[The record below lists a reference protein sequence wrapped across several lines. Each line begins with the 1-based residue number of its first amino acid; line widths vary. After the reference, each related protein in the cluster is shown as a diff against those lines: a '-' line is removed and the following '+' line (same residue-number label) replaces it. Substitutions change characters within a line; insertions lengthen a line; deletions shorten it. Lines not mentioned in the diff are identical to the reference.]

1 MKKFLIVITALFFF
15 MYAVVC
21 GLLYVN
27 QESILFR
34 PRVLPQHF
42 TYNFSKN
49 TQEIKI
55 DVEGKKLSTVLFKSD
70 SSRGVIFYLHGNGG
84 CLEDWGMVAPFYV
97 NQGYDVFMIDYRGYG
112 KSEGT
117 IESEAKLYN
126 DIDSAYAFL
135 KTKYEEQKIVV
146 LGYSLGTGL
155 ASYVASHNKPKMLVL
170 QAPYYSMTDMVA
182 VHYPYVPSFL
192 LKYKLVSLIHLKK
205 CSMPVV
211 IFHGDK
217 DNVIPYDSSV
227 RLSKSMKKE
236 DRFIT
241 LHGQGHH
248 GMTDNEEYQKV
259 MIEVLK

>member
-1 MKKFLIVITALFFF
+1 MKKFLFVITALLFFI
-15 MYAVVC
+15 YAVIC

-34 PRVLPQHF
+34 PSVLPQDF
-42 TYNFSKN
+42 TFDFSKN
-49 TQEIKI
+49 AEEIKI
-55 DVEGKKLSTVLFKSD
+55 DVEGKKLSTLLFKSD

-84 CLEDWGMVAPFYV
+84 CLADWAMVAPFYV

-112 KSEGT
+112 KSQGT
-117 IESEAKLYN
+117 IESEGQLYN
-126 DIDSAYAFL
+126 DIDKAYAFL
-135 KTKYEEQKIVV
+135 KSRYEEQKILV

-155 ASYVASHNKPKMLVL
+155 ASYVASHNKPKMLIL

-192 LKYKLVSLIHLKK
+192 LKYKLDTHAYLQK
-205 CSMPVV
+205 CSMPVI

-241 LHGQGHH
+241 LSGQGHQ
-248 GMTDNEEYQKV
+248 GMTDNDEYQKV
-259 MIEVLK
+259 MIEMLK